1 MAVENVQTS
10 TSTDAYG
17 NAYTTALSNDK
28 LTNDDFLKLML
39 TELQM
44 QDPTK
49 PMDSQNMLQ
58 SQMQMSAIETNL
70 QTIETMKSL
79 QQSFAQTALSQSA
92 NMIGHVVENGEYGDN
107 GEYKE
112 FLISAVESIDGE
124 IMLHAYQVL
133 GYDETTEK
141 TIISDTKELLNLNK
155 VTKIN

>member
-1 MAVENVQTS
+1 MAVENVKTS

-17 NAYTTALSNDK
+17 NAYTSAISNDK
-28 LTNDDFLKLML
+28 LTNDYFLKLML

-79 QQSFAQTALSQSA
+79 QKSFAQSALSQSA
-92 NMIGHVVENGEYGDN
+92 NMIGHIIENGEYGDT
-107 GEYKE
+107 GAYKE
-112 FLISAVESIDGE
+112 FYVGAVESIDGD

-133 GYDETTEK
+133 GYDSETSEY
-141 TIISDTKELLNLNK
+141 ILSREKELLNLNSI
-155 VTKIN
+155 TRIN

>member
-1 MAVENVQTS
+1 MAVENVKTS

-17 NAYTTALSNDK
+17 NAYTSAISNDK

-70 QTIETMKSL
+70 QTIETMKAL
-79 QQSFAQTALSQSA
+79 QQSFAQSALSQASSI
-92 NMIGHVVENGEYGDN
+92 IGKSVENGEYGES
-107 GEYKE
+107 GALKE
-112 FLISAVESIDGE
+112 FYVSAVESVDGS
-124 IMLHAYQVL
+124 IMLHAFEIL
-133 GYDETTEK
+133 GYDADAKQFQLSTEK
-141 TIISDTKELLNLNK
+141 SMINFNNI
-155 VTKIN
+155 TKIS

>member
-10 TSTDAYG
+10 TKADAYG
-17 NAYTTALSNDK
+17 NAYTTAISNDK
-28 LTNDDFLKLML
+28 LTNQDFLKLML

-79 QQSFAQTALSQSA
+79 QKSFAQSALSQSA
-92 NMIGHVVENGEYGDN
+92 GLIGHIVQNGEYGDD
-107 GEYKE
+107 GAYKE
-112 FLISAVESIDGE
+112 YHVNSVESIDGE
-124 IMLHAYQVL
+124 IKLNASRLL
-133 GYDETTEK
+133 GYNSETKEF
-141 TIISDTKELLNLNK
+141 IISDEQELIDFNS
-155 VTKIN
+155 VTKII